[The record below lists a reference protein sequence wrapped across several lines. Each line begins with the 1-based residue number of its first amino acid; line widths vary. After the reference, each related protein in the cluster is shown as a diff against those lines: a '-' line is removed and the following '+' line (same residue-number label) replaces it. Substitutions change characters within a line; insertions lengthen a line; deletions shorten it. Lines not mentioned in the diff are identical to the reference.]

1 MYSKTFFDSICTL
14 LSKVSLLEVFLIIS
28 SRGINPIESSFKVS
42 FIISFVAFVQF
53 ALSSKFPKVGKL
65 NFSFILVSSSTF
77 LTSWP
82 LSNELN
88 RPKI

>member
-1 MYSKTFFDSICTL
+1 MHVIIKSLTIGGIFDN
-14 LSKVSLLEVFLIIS
+14 FLKRNKS
-28 SRGINPIESSFKVS
+28 YRSSFKAS

-53 ALSSKFPKVGKL
+53 VSSSKFPKVGKL